1 MNKLSHLD
9 SQNRPKMVNVGE
21 KSPTRR
27 VAKAQA
33 EMFLGSE
40 IMKEFSGG
48 EIRTKK
54 GAVFHTAIIAG
65 IQGAK
70 KTSDLIPL
78 CHPLALN
85 SIDIDIQE
93 KDDTNVLI
101 TCTVETEG
109 KTGVEM
115 EALSGATV
123 AALTIYDM
131 CKAISHGMIIK
142 EVKLVKKTGGK
153 SDFDQLAGESN

>member
-9 SQNRPKMVNVGE
+9 SENRPKMVNVGE
-21 KSPTRR
+21 KQPTRR
-27 VAKAQA
+27 VAMAQA
-33 EMFLGSE
+33 EMYLGEE
-40 IMKEFSGG
+40 IMKEFTGG

-85 SIDIDIQE
+85 AIDIDIRE
-93 KDDTNVLI
+93 KDKTNVLI

-115 EALSGATV
+115 EALSGAAT

-142 EVKLVKKTGGK
+142 EIKLVKKTGGK
-153 SDFDQLAGESN
+153 SDFDQLAGESV

>member
-1 MNKLSHLD
+1 
-9 SQNRPKMVNVGE
+9 MVNVGE
-21 KSPTRR
+21 KQPTKR
-27 VAKAQA
+27 VAQAQA
-33 EMFLGSE
+33 QMFLGEE
-40 IMKEFSGG
+40 IMREFSGG
-48 EIRTKK
+48 EIQTKK
-54 GAVFHTAIIAG
+54 GAVFHTAVIAG

-70 KTSDLIPL
+70 RTSELIPL

-85 SIDIDIQE
+85 SIDIDIRE
-93 KDDTNVLI
+93 KDDTHIVI

-115 EALSGATV
+115 EALSGASA
-123 AALTIYDM
+123 AALTVYDM

-153 SDFDQLAGESN
+153 SDFDLHKL

>member
-9 SQNRPKMVNVGE
+9 SENRPKMVNVGD
-21 KSPTRR
+21 KQPTRR

-33 EMFLGSE
+33 EMYLGRE
-40 IMKEFSGG
+40 IMKEFSEG

-85 SIDIDIQE
+85 SIDINIQE
-93 KDDTNVLI
+93 KDKTNVLI

-115 EALSGATV
+115 EALSGAAT

-131 CKAISHGMIIK
+131 CKAISHSMIIK

-153 SDFDQLAGESN
+153 SDFDQLAGESV

>member
-9 SQNRPKMVNVGE
+9 SENRPKMVNVGQKE
-21 KSPTRR
+21 PTRR
-27 VAKAQA
+27 VATAQA
-33 EMFLGSE
+33 EMYLGEE
-40 IMKEFSGG
+40 IMKEFTGN

-78 CHPLALN
+78 CHPLSLN
-85 SIDIDIQE
+85 SVDIDIRE
-93 KDDTNVLI
+93 KDKTGVLI
-101 TCTVETEG
+101 TCTVETQG

-153 SDFDQLAGESN
+153 SDFDQLAGESF